1 MAKWK
6 AIKLKEQ
13 NSIKSSPSTLY
24 IKSLQINS
32 EKKKG
37 TPLKE
42 PILVLFR

>member
-6 AIKLKEQ
+6 AIKLRAEF
-13 NSIKSSPSTLY
+13 KSSPSTLY

-42 PILVLFR
+42 PILVLFNP